1 MPYETPFDVLKT
13 SIQLHP
19 STFADACQNEANDDW
34 RYIAR
39 RLDMP
44 EHARRCAVAC
54 AEALTFAAYAARN
67 HVDPGHAANAI
78 MERFAGSWVAAYMVA
93 ARLLCIPRGLV
104 AEIADRA

>member
-1 MPYETPFDVLKT
+1 MLCETPFDVLKK

-44 EHARRCAVAC
+44 EHARRCAVAR
-54 AEALTFAAYAARN
+54 AEALTFAADSAR
-67 HVDPGHAANAI
+67 HYVDPGGMPGNCRNRITARKG
-78 MERFAGSWVAAYMVA
+78 MKERK
-93 ARLLCIPRGLV
+93 RQ
-104 AEIADRA
+104 